1 MIPAAAA
8 GESLR
13 VVGGT
18 HCDEGA
24 VRCGEWVRE
33 EGRERGGSPRRETI
47 GDCALFVKAVRIS
60 FHTRSFFY

>member
-1 MIPAAAA
+1 VIPAAAA

-33 EGRERGGSPRRETI
+33 EGRERGGESEE